1 VKLINSCFFLLL
13 LNYSYSQPTG
23 YQKLFIEI
31 KDDNYVIDFKKSFK
45 KSKIERFDKINNK
58 NYQLIDLSYSGS
70 GFSFYPKSNYIHKTL
85 MTKNHHLLII
95 KNGIDTMSIELLNC
109 FGVYFLSIPFQKGN
123 YKMYINDDP
132 EWKVDFTL
140 IPKKEISTEQLVYN
154 ITPSYLWKRLE
165 VSKGKDQF
173 DYNLFPILGFTSNS
187 RAQIPE
193 DNPGFKGDF
202 SNKID
207 TIKNDYNFDGLSDYR
222 LKSKIDSS
230 KWDYYIY
237 DNQTGTFIKNTLL
250 SSLDNKVFN
259 FKDKT
264 FVGYKKIKIDRLT
277 VQTDFYQFINGYFV
291 LSQRTICHQ
300 KQENSERID
309 CDYYNIVDGKEIY
322 LKSIKGAE

>member
-1 VKLINSCFFLLL
+1 MKLIKSCIFLLIF
-13 LNYSYSQPTG
+13 NYSYSQPTG
-23 YQKLFIEI
+23 HQKLFIEI
-31 KDDNYVIDFKKSFK
+31 KEDNHVIDFKKSFD
-45 KSKIERFDKINNK
+45 KSKIERFDKISNK

-70 GFSFYPKSNYIHKTL
+70 GFSFYPESNYIHKTL
-85 MTKNHHLLII
+85 MTNNHHLLLI

-132 EWKVDFTL
+132 KWKVDFTL
-140 IPKKEISTEQLVYN
+140 IPKKAISTEQLVYN

-173 DYNLFPILGFTSNS
+173 DYNLFPILGFKSKS

-193 DNPGFKGDF
+193 DYPGFKGDF

-222 LKSKIDSS
+222 LESKIDSS

-250 SSLDNKVFN
+250 SSLDYTVFN

-264 FVGYKKIKIDRLT
+264 FVGYKKNKINRLT
-277 VQTDFYQFINGYFV
+277 VQSDFYQFINGYFV
-291 LSQRTICHQ
+291 LSQRTICQQ

-309 CDYYNIVDGKEIY
+309 CDYYNVVDGKEIY